1 MSEEAPP
8 QSWKEVGLKK
18 TTLGFVASCVT
29 LGAVIA
35 WQASMVTGRI
45 GDLERSVQHFDTGLT
60 VQVEGDMDELRGS
73 MADLSEQ
80 MRNLNTL
87 RAADLERN
95 TPQWITDEIG
105 NRVTALEIR
114 VEQLL
119 ERDE

>member
-1 MSEEAPP
+1 MSEEQP
-8 QSWKEVGLKK
+8 QSWKEVSLKK

-60 VQVEGDMDELRGS
+60 VQVESDMDELRES
-73 MADLSEQ
+73 MAELSEQ

-105 NRVTALEIR
+105 NRVTALEIKM
-114 VEQLL
+114 EQLL
-119 ERDE
+119 DSEE